1 MVDSLGSSA
10 NFNIIRVLY
19 SLVIIYFGEA
29 VMRPLSCC
37 ARAGGGNR
45 LPPLLHL
52 IYATVVALAQ
62 RRVGNDYGDDD
73 E

>member
-10 NFNIIRVLY
+10 NFNIIGVLY

-29 VMRPLSCC
+29 VLRPLSCC
-37 ARAGGGNR
+37 ARAGGNR